1 MEHFVFKKEW
11 REALKGYP
19 AEVRAEVYEAI
30 MAYAF
35 EGVVLPMSDLA
46 KMAFNF
52 IKLAIDAM
60 QESYAKKCNRN
71 RESANRRWNKAE
83 DANGCERI
91 QTDANDANG
100 CETMQSNQINS
111 NQINSN
117 QECVRGVARTHAQEV
132 FDKFQDWCE
141 SNARLANAFVEPLT
155 LEHFVWLS
163 QTYGTARLKQCASEL
178 HNKEA
183 YKKNRRAITAW
194 KAFITKIS

>member
-60 QESYAKKCNRN
+60 QASYQKKCERN
-71 RESANRRWNKAE
+71 RESANRRWNKTE
-83 DANGCERI
+83 DANECERI
-91 QTDANDANG
+91 QTDTNE
-100 CETMQSNQINS
+100 CEAMQS

-117 QECVRGVARTHAQEV
+117 QECVSENAPTHTHAKNFEN
-132 FDKFQDWCE
+132 FKIWCE
-141 SNARLANAFVEPLT
+141 AVAPLALAFKEPLT
-155 LEHFVWLS
+155 VEDFAWLYDK
-163 QTYGTARLKQCASEL
+163 YGAYKVKQCAAEL

-183 YKKNRRAITAW
+183 SKKNRRAITAW
-194 KAFITKIS
+194 KAFIGKIS